1 MLTNSFD
8 AAAVHSFRVLLKA
21 SRVTWESFNST
32 ARVVGYRP
40 ITAQQNLLRTPLV
53 RAKLTRV
60 ASIRKTKWGLP
71 GWSHLP
77 ERAASRGS
85 RRGGELG
92 EGFGVRGGEG
102 VGDGKI
108 APGEVLGAHVGDV
121 GIDHR
126 LHLGVRWYSGG
137 RRGVGDCH
145 LLPLALL
152 GLHWRH
158 NKAKSL
164 EGKGNA

>member
-1 MLTNSFD
+1 M
-8 AAAVHSFRVLLKA
+8 
-21 SRVTWESFNST
+21 
-32 ARVVGYRP
+32 GYRP

-60 ASIRKTKWGLP
+60 ASIRQTKWGLP

-77 ERAASRGS
+77 KRAASRGS

-108 APGEVLGAHVGDV
+108 APGEVLGADVGDV
-121 GIDHR
+121 GVEHR
-126 LHLGVRWYSGG
+126 LHLGVRWCSGGWG

-145 LLPLALL
+145 LLRLALL
-152 GLHWRH
+152 GLLWRH
-158 NKAKSL
+158 DNVKCL